1 MKKFFF
7 VILCIIIFVF
17 NFLYFWFRLN
27 LFSDEVWNYGVAY
40 NIANGL
46 VPYRDF
52 NLLAGPLVY
61 YFSAIF
67 ILIFGHHFYSYAIFH
82 SCFML
87 LIFIVLWIRLGKK
100 SMLIYLVLITFSFP
114 NYNIFVMFLFFLM
127 FVIYDD
133 YNLKYRNYIIG
144 SLIGLIFISKISIGV
159 SMLFVM
165 IIFDYNKKKL
175 IGFLFVLLLF
185 LLYLVFND
193 SFFQFVDYNYLGMFS
208 FVSDNKFLFYLPAYI
223 IFCLTVIIAIFKSRF
238 KDIFLIYVLAFS
250 VVSIPIF
257 DNLHMMYSVVV
268 ILFYLFCRYDFY
280 INRYYNYFFVISF
293 SFFFFCVTSPV
304 GNYNLYRDST
314 SFLYGK
320 AIYYD
325 FYNYDKCVLRLKKYV
340 SNVKDNYDYIF
351 IFSDELT
358 YSVKLDLNIPI
369 NKFDVIANG
378 NMGYR
383 GFERYIF
390 EYHEMCKYNSCIFFV
405 DDSISNLTS
414 QSNENILNDVRN
426 SYSKIDTINFNDLNL
441 LDTTFS
447 FSVYDNK

>member
-27 LFSDEVWNYGVAY
+27 LFSDEVWN
-40 NIANGL
+40 NGL

-351 IFSDELT
+351 
-358 YSVKLDLNIPI
+358 
-369 NKFDVIANG
+369 
-378 NMGYR
+378 
-383 GFERYIF
+383 ERYIF